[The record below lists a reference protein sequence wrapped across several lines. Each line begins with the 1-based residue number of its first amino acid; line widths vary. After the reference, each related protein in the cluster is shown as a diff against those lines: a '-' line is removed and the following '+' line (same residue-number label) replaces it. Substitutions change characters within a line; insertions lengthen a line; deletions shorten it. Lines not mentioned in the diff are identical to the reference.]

1 MTYAIIALGGKQ
13 YRVREG
19 EWLLVDRVPEKEG
32 ATFSPQVLLV
42 GGDKDGPK
50 FGSDVKVEVTATV
63 TEHLLGKKIVVGKH
77 RQRVGYRR
85 RNGHRSRLSKIE
97 IRSIGAKTAR
107 QAPAKKAE
115 TAEEKP
121 KAAAKPKTTAAAKKP
136 AAARKPAA
144 KPKAKT
150 EGKAE

>member
-50 FGSDVKVEVTATV
+50 LGSDAKVEVTATV

-97 IRSIGAKTAR
+97 IQSIGSKTAR
-107 QAPAKKAE
+107 RAPAKKDEAD
-115 TAEEKP
+115 EKPKSAATP
-121 KAAAKPKTTAAAKKP
+121 KAAAKPKAETAAKKP
-136 AAARKPAA
+136 VA

-150 EGKAE
+150 EGKGE

>member
-1 MTYAIIALGGKQ
+1 MTYAIIAVGGKQ

-19 EWLLVDRVPEKEG
+19 EWLLVDRLPEKEG

-42 GGDKDGPK
+42 GGDKDGPQI
-50 FGSDVKVEVTATV
+50 GSDAKVEVTATV

-85 RNGHRSRLSKIE
+85 RTGHRSRLSKIE
-97 IRSIGAKTAR
+97 IQSIGSKTAR
-107 QAPAKKAE
+107 RAPAKKDE

-136 AAARKPAA
+136 AAKKPAA
-144 KPKAKT
+144 SKPKT

>member
-19 EWLLVDRVPEKEG
+19 EWLLVDRLPQAEG
-32 ATFSPQVLLV
+32 ATFSPEVLLV

-50 FGSDVKVEVTATV
+50 FGADAKVEVTATV

-97 IRSIGAKTAR
+97 IQSIGAKTAR
-107 QAPAKKAE
+107 RAPTKKDE
-115 TAEEKP
+115 TAEKP
-121 KAAAKPKTTAAAKKP
+121 KTAPKPRAAAKPKAATT
-136 AAARKPAA
+136 ARKPAA
-144 KPKAKT
+144 KPKTET

>member
-19 EWLLVDRVPEKEG
+19 EWLLVDRLSQKEG

-50 FGSDVKVEVTATV
+50 LGSDAKVEVTATV

-97 IRSIGAKTAR
+97 VQSIGSKTAR
-107 QAPAKKAE
+107 RAPAKKDGADE
-115 TAEEKP
+115 KPKTAAKP
-121 KAAAKPKTTAAAKKP
+121 KAAVKPKATAAKKP
-136 AAARKPAA
+136 AA
-144 KPKAKT
+144 KAKT